1 MTTTDADD
9 ISYLRRAFAVAE
21 RARRHGNHPF
31 GALLVDGGNILGE
44 GILWNEADGRLWWT
58 DIESRRLFALE
69 PRSGRLETVETPER
83 VGSFAPR
90 RDGKGFL
97 AAFAS
102 GFALWDPQSGERH
115 DLHAFEAHQPTT
127 RLNDGK
133 TDRQGRFVA
142 GGFDE
147 GGGGRHVSSVVRVDP
162 HLTGAPVAVAE
173 LDHTPEHD
181 VVFAELGF
189 RAASVAHELGNIGG
203 VVTVTDATGRIL
215 AEWGD
220 HATIVRA
227 TDSHL
232 APWFNWSEC
241 AAGTNGMGTALE
253 AHGPVVIG
261 GAEHWCQ
268 AFHNWVCAGIAV
280 RDVVTRE
287 PIAVL
292 NISCWRSQLPASA
305 DGWLTNAV
313 ATTQRTL
320 KRRARDSGAEL
331 VAAYTEA
338 RARSGTALAAVDT
351 GGKVVIADDTASVL
365 LGVPA
370 STPAVDPTLRWN
382 PGLPEL
388 IAAARYASRQAA
400 HNPDWVGSTQI
411 FTHLADEPTS
421 ISIRP
426 VFSSGQLIGNL
437 ISFGS
442 SEGAQVP
449 QAEGS
454 ANPPTQPRRVVG
466 MRDNRMV
473 LLRLREVSFA
483 ESEGND
489 VWLSTDQG
497 RLRAASQSLDKLD
510 GELADVGF
518 LRVHRRYLVNL
529 SRIREIERGL
539 KGELSLVMDDR
550 THEMVPVSRRN
561 APAVRRALDI

>member
-1 MTTTDADD
+1 MKDVH
-9 ISYLRRAFAVAE
+9 R
-21 RARRHGNHPF
+21 
-31 GALLVDGGNILGE
+31 
-44 GILWNEADGRLWWT
+44 
-58 DIESRRLFALE
+58 IESMSAS
-69 PRSGRLETVETPER
+69 SGRGTV
-83 VGSFAPR
+83 
-90 RDGKGFL
+90 L
-97 AAFAS
+97 AA
-102 GFALWDPQSGERH
+102 WE
-115 DLHAFEAHQPTT
+115 
-127 RLNDGK
+127 
-133 TDRQGRFVA
+133 RFVQGDDQVPGVRPEVA
-142 GGFDE
+142 ISWHRCRE
-147 GGGGRHVSSVVRVDP
+147 QYRVDP
-162 HLTGAPVAVAE
+162 YLTEAPVAVAE
-173 LDHTPEHD
+173 IDHAPEHD

-189 RAASVAHELGNIGG
+189 RAASMAHEVGNRGG

-220 HATIVRA
+220 QATLARA
-227 TDSHL
+227 TDSNL
-232 APWFNWSEC
+232 APWFCWSEC

-253 AHGPVVIG
+253 VHGPVLIR

-268 AFHNWVCAGIAV
+268 AFHNWVCAGNAV

-292 NISCWRSQLPASA
+292 NISCWRSQLPPSA
-305 DGWLTNAV
+305 GGWLADAV
-313 ATTQRTL
+313 TKTQCTL

-331 VAAYTEA
+331 VAAYTLA
-338 RARSGTALAAVDT
+338 RARSSAALAAVDT
-351 GGKVVIADDTASVL
+351 AGKVVIADDTSSVL
-365 LGVPA
+365 MGVPA
-370 STPAVDPTLRWN
+370 STPAIDPTVRWK

-388 IAAARYASRQAA
+388 IEAARYASKQAA

-426 VFSSGQLIGNL
+426 VFFSGHLIGNL
-437 ISFGS
+437 VTFGAS
-442 SEGAQVP
+442 DGAQLPPAEGAAHP
-449 QAEGS
+449 RA
-454 ANPPTQPRRVVG
+454 QPRRLVA

-473 LLRLREVSFA
+473 LLRLPEVAFA

-518 LRVHRRYLVNL
+518 LRVHRRYVVNL

-539 KGELSLVMDDR
+539 KGELILVMDDQ
-550 THEMVPVSRRN
+550 TNETVPVSRRN

>member
-1 MTTTDADD
+1 MRDV
-9 ISYLRRAFAVAE
+9 RRREPPAAGPGSGTVFAAWE
-21 RARRHGNHPF
+21 
-31 GALLVDGGNILGE
+31 
-44 GILWNEADGRLWWT
+44 
-58 DIESRRLFALE
+58 
-69 PRSGRLETVETPER
+69 
-83 VGSFAPR
+83 
-90 RDGKGFL
+90 
-97 AAFAS
+97 
-102 GFALWDPQSGERH
+102 
-115 DLHAFEAHQPTT
+115 
-127 RLNDGK
+127 
-133 TDRQGRFVA
+133 RFVQ
-142 GGFDE
+142 GEDQVPGV
-147 GGGGRHVSSVVRVDP
+147 RPVVAISWHRCREQYRVDP
-162 HLTGAPVAVAE
+162 HLSEAPIAVVE
-173 LDHTPEHD
+173 VDHTPEHD
-181 VVFAELGF
+181 VVFTELGF
-189 RAASVAHELGNIGG
+189 CAASVAHELGNIGG

-227 TDSHL
+227 TDSNL

-305 DGWLTNAV
+305 DGWLTSAV

-351 GGKVVIADDTASVL
+351 AGKVVIADDTASVL